1 MEKRTW
7 GYVLLGFGI
16 GLMPVWFSV
25 GALGMSAGFVMAMAG
40 AAMMAG
46 SQAGRR

>member
-1 MEKRTW
+1 MAKRTW

-25 GALGMSAGFVMAMAG
+25 GALGMILGFGMAMVG
-40 AAMMAG
+40 AALMAD
-46 SQAGRR
+46 SQIQRR